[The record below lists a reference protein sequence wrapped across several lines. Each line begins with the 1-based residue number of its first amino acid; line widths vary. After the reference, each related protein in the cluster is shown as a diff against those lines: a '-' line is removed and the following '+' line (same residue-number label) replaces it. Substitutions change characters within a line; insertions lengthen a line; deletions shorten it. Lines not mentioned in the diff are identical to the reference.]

1 MASINE
7 HVAEK
12 KDDSKGSKQ
21 TKVDD
26 QQLCPVHEESSNKN
40 AQDDKTISIALT
52 TRRAPPVWRLV
63 WLVQV
68 QESAPNTQTTQEN
81 MQSAQSQPIASNVH
95 RTSRI

>member
-21 TKVDD
+21 TEVDD

-40 AQDDKTISIALT
+40 AQNDKIIFVAST
-52 TRRAPPVWRLV
+52 TRRAPPVWPLDG
-63 WLVQV
+63 LGQV
-68 QESAPNTQTTQEN
+68 QESAPNTLTTQEN
-81 MQSAQSQPIASNVH
+81 MQYAQSQPIASNVH
-95 RTSRI
+95 WTCRM